1 MCKRCEGIDAKI
13 AYYKQQ
19 LTSIDDK
26 TAIALLTLVITDLE
40 SDKVALHPKDK

>member
-1 MCKRCEGIDAKI
+1 MCERCKGIDAKI
-13 AYYKQQ
+13 AYYKRQ

-26 TAIALLTLVITDLE
+26 TAIALFTLVVADLE